1 MYLNLIGHA
10 LIPLRD
16 MRGNVRTYALV
27 DACDAHH
34 TAHRWCLNTDGYATR
49 MLPKR
54 ERRPGRTAAKLHREI
69 LGLEAG
75 DRLEADHLNGNRLD
89 CRRSNL
95 RVVTKRQ
102 NKQNL
107 ASYRGARSSYRGVSW
122 LKGKW
127 TARVR
132 LNGTL
137 HYLGSYDTEE
147 RAAEV
152 AQAFRVQ
159 HMPFTNEARS
169 GL

>member
-1 MYLNLIGHA
+1 M
-10 LIPLRD
+10 
-16 MRGNVRTYALV
+16 
-27 DACDAHH
+27 
-34 TAHRWCLNTDGYATR
+34 
-49 MLPKR
+49 
-54 ERRPGRTAAKLHREI
+54 
-69 LGLEAG
+69 
-75 DRLEADHLNGNRLD
+75 
-89 CRRSNL
+89 
-95 RVVTKRQ
+95 TKRQ

-107 ASYRGARSSYRGVSW
+107 ASYSGARSSYRGVSW